1 MLFYVNQENLEVSKD
16 DHNSWKALQL
26 MWSSA
31 NDVLTVSEDL
41 ARAFCKLFFNGFVFS
56 VISEKTLSIKDFTGD
71 LRDITSNIVAN
82 SL

>member
-1 MLFYVNQENLEVSKD
+1 MLFYVNQENLESQKIIITVGKLS
-16 DHNSWKALQL
+16 NWCE
-26 MWSSA
+26 SSA

-56 VISEKTLSIKDFTGD
+56 VISEKILSIKDFTGD